1 MPLLMLKKIGT
12 LEMKPIRMSLH
23 LVNQSI
29 TYPLGVM
36 EDVLVKVGELTFPVD
51 FVIMDIEE
59 DREVPIILGKPI
71 IMISKVIVDI
81 GVGCLQPKLEDQV
94 MNFNIFEAMQHPSD
108 HK

>member
-59 DREVPIILGKPI
+59 AREVPIILGKPI

-81 GVGCLQPKLEDQV
+81 GVGCLQLKLEDQV